1 MSLMNRIQTLEMLI
15 EEADANLV
23 EWLSGKTDEELME
36 SMTRLAKEYEIAV
49 ALEKDATYE
58 ANSINT
64 AKAMLE
70 LRALMSLLDKLD
82 ISAKATTDNKNEG
95 FTLT

>member
-36 SMTRLAKEYEIAV
+36 SMTRLAKEYEISV
-49 ALEKDATYE
+49 ALEKDTTHE

-64 AKAMLE
+64 AKAILE
-70 LRALMSLLDKLD
+70 LRALMALLDNLNT
-82 ISAKATTDNKNEG
+82 STKATTDNKNEG

>member
-49 ALEKDATYE
+49 SLEKDATYE

-64 AKAMLE
+64 AKAILE

>member
-36 SMTRLAKEYEIAV
+36 SMTRLGKEYEIAV
-49 ALEKDATYE
+49 ALEKDVTHE
-58 ANSINT
+58 VNSINT
-64 AKAMLE
+64 VKAMLE

-82 ISAKATTDNKNEG
+82 KDAKATTDNKNEG